1 MTAIILPTTS
11 MPGQRPQESGGRLIN
26 CFAESLGETAG
37 TPLKLL
43 RAPGLSRFGT
53 TNETIFRGGFQ
64 LGALVYTAWSGKV
77 NTHTSVGGSG
87 TDLAGALPGSD
98 PVFFARNNKTTPDVV
113 IVSPDNGAFVA
124 TTSTVSA
131 YPDADVGAPN
141 SVCFLKGYFIF
152 GYGTGAMRSSGLN
165 ATSIN
170 TLDTATAESKP
181 DTLYRVL
188 ARGDTLIAAGSEFDR
203 VLGHQRRG
211 DGLSVL
217 ADHHARPRHRR
228 PHRHRRS

>member
-77 NTHTSVGGSG
+77 NTHTSVGGVG

-98 PVFFARNNKTTPDVV
+98 PVFFARNNKTTPGCRYRLARQRCVRRHDQH
-113 IVSPDNGAFVA
+113 G
-124 TTSTVSA
+124 
-131 YPDADVGAPN
+131 VG
-141 SVCFLKGYFIF
+141 L
-152 GYGTGAMRSSGLN
+152 SGCGCRR
-165 ATSIN
+165 
-170 TLDTATAESKP
+170 AEF
-181 DTLYRVL
+181 RVL
-188 ARGDTLIAAGSEFDR
+188 PERLLHLR
-203 VLGHQRRG
+203 L
-211 DGLSVL
+211 
-217 ADHHARPRHRR
+217 RHRR
-228 PHRHRRS
+228 DARRRG